1 MVQSPPKIRGRNSID
16 NCNQSGNIDWY
27 DALPFQTPSKL
38 SEFTEMI
45 SRSKGQ
51 ISFDIGL
58 SPISKY
64 KQAQQK

>member
-45 SRSKGQ
+45 SRSKG
-51 ISFDIGL
+51 
-58 SPISKY
+58 
-64 KQAQQK
+64 